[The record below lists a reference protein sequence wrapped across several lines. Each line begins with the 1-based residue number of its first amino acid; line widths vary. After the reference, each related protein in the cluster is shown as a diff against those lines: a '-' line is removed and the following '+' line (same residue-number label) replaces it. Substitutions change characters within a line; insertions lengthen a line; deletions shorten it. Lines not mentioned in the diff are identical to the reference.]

1 MKSMT
6 GFGRGEAAVNGYQIS
21 VDISSVNRKQLDIR
35 LSPPKEAIFLDAV
48 VRSVVP
54 GFLARG
60 SVNVQMKLNFSSTFN
75 GVKFNDDTI
84 AAYMKHLQELND
96 SLNLTNTVSLSD
108 ILQLPGAVDELEPT
122 VDVDEVSKAAEEA
135 LEMALKNLVESRSN
149 EGLHLKEDLTGRCQY
164 MADALVKLNSASK
177 ASEGQLKEKIL
188 TRINDAGLELEL
200 NDDRLYQ
207 EVVFYADRSDI
218 TEELV
223 RLDGHVKSFEQML
236 EKTDPA
242 GREMD
247 FLMQEMNREVN
258 TTASKSSDSE
268 ILRLVVSMKA
278 EIERCRE
285 QVQNVE

>member
-21 VDISSVNRKQLDIR
+21 VDISSVNRKQLVIR
-35 LSPPKEAIFLDAV
+35 FSPPKEAIFLDAV

>member
-35 LSPPKEAIFLDAV
+35 FSPPKEAIFLDAV

-60 SVNVQMKLNFSSTFN
+60 SVNVQMKLNFSGTFN